1 MERLKLA
8 LALAAVI
15 AVGEGAAAIAVGAGE
30 LELLLLQAALAL
42 AFGFALALLPL
53 PARWILVLPVLGVGL
68 FHVANLGVG
77 LESVASVQGSLFLL
91 AHAGIVGLGLGWC
104 TGAWG
109 RGRREPRAQW
119 RSRAL
124 PAVAAA
130 HVVQAVWCAQVL
142 SPLSRSNVE
151 ATGWVALLC
160 ASLVPV
166 AAAFCV
172 SLLVRPDPRRA
183 RAVARLE
190 NAAAL
195 LALLL
200 VPWALYERLAWS
212 AHTQLPAPQA
222 QAAAA
227 LPDVLFVVMDTTRA
241 DRMSVYGYPRP
252 TTPRLEELARSA
264 TVYSRAISQAIW
276 TLPSHASMFTG
287 LYPAEHGADWE
298 SAHRPPPLPR
308 EAVTLAER
316 FRAAGY
322 RTACISANQLLIPV
336 FGLTQGFEVVW
347 AKGGRSAQ
355 LPLPWLATQLAHA
368 FGGHGARQRIGSLER
383 NQHASAKEI
392 RELGLRWLARTEG
405 APRLLFLNF
414 MEAHGLLH
422 IPSRDTPRFGEG
434 VPMNEFAVPRYS
446 EVLAGELEPDPDAV
460 RRLGDWYD
468 SQLAFLDAELGRL
481 FDELRRRGD
490 FEELLIVVAADHG
503 EMLGD
508 HRAFNHK
515 GEVWEGLL
523 HVPLILKLPGQ
534 REGSVCAETV
544 ETSDLAGALP
554 RLAGLPRLERVPD
567 WAGSVEAV
575 PDSVLEAMVG
585 PAAGGPPARESA
597 APCPLPG
604 RSEVAVSRAAR
615 KGSRVGRYAPRW
627 DRGYVAIRD
636 GQKKFVEDTLGRRSV
651 FDLDRDPQE
660 MSPREPTPEEE
671 ARMEELLGSWRDSLG
686 AYEWTSLGSGGRQDA
701 AERLRAMQQLGYV
714 GADGE
719 GN

>member
-15 AVGEGAAAIAVGAGE
+15 AVGEGAAAIAAGAGE

-42 AFGFALALLPL
+42 PIGLVLALLPL
-53 PARWILVLPVLGVGL
+53 PARWILVLPVLGFGL

-77 LESVASVQGSLFLL
+77 LESVASVRGILFLL
-91 AHAGIVGLGLGWC
+91 AHAVILGAGLGWC

-109 RGRREPRAQW
+109 RGRSEPRELLG
-119 RSRAL
+119 SRAV

-130 HVVQAVWCAQVL
+130 HVTQAVWCAQVL

-166 AAAFCV
+166 AAAWCV

-183 RAVARLE
+183 KSLARIE
-190 NAAAL
+190 NGAAL

-200 VPWALYERLAWS
+200 VPWTMHERLVWS
-212 AHTQLPAPQA
+212 SHTNLPPPEARTGA
-222 QAAAA
+222 S
-227 LPDVLFVVMDTTRA
+227 LHDVLFIVMDTTRA

-252 TTPRLEELARSA
+252 TTPRLEELARGA
-264 TVYSRAISQAIW
+264 TVYARAISQAIW

-287 LYPAEHGADWE
+287 LYPPEHGADWE
-298 SAHRPPPLPR
+298 SAKRPPPLPS

-322 RTACISANQLLIPV
+322 RTACISANQLFIPV

-355 LPLPWLATQLAHA
+355 LPLPWLATQVAHA
-368 FGGHGARQRIGSLER
+368 LGGHGARQRIGALER
-383 NQHASAKEI
+383 NQHASAGEV
-392 RELGLRWLARTEG
+392 RELGLRWLERAG
-405 APRLLFLNF
+405 GGPRLLFLNF

-422 IPSRDTPRFGEG
+422 IPSKETPRFGEG
-434 VPMNEFAVPRYS
+434 VPMNEFVVPRYT
-446 EVLAGELEPDPDAV
+446 EVLAGSVEPDPQAV

-468 SQLAFLDAELGRL
+468 SQLAFLDLELGRL
-481 FDELRRRGD
+481 FDELRRRGLFD
-490 FEELLIVVAADHG
+490 ELLIVVASDHG

-508 HRAFNHK
+508 HRSFNHK
-515 GEVWEGLL
+515 GEIWEGLVR
-523 HVPLILKLPGQ
+523 VPLIIKLPGQ
-534 REGSVCAETV
+534 REGSVCTETV
-544 ETSDLAGALP
+544 ETSDLAAALP
-554 RLAGLPRLERVPD
+554 RLAGLPRLERVPA
-567 WAGSVEAV
+567 WAGSADAV
-575 PDSVLEAMVG
+575 PAPVLEAMVG
-585 PAAGGPPARESA
+585 PAAGGPAARESS

-604 RSEVAVSRAAR
+604 RSEVAVSRAAQ
-615 KGSRVGRYAPRW
+615 KGSRVRRYPARW

-636 GQKKFVEDTLGRRSV
+636 GDKKFVEDTLGRRAV
-651 FDLDRDPQE
+651 YDLDRDPE
-660 MSPREPTPEEE
+660 EASPRDPTPEEE
-671 ARMEELLGSWRDSLG
+671 ARMEELLGLWRGSLG
-686 AYEWTSLGSGGRQDA
+686 AYEWTSLEAGGRKDA
-701 AERLRAMQQLGYV
+701 AERLRAMRQLGYV
-714 GADGE
+714 TGDGE